1 MNQRIRITQRKR
13 ISLQIG
19 KVGFA
24 LSLLYFILQVSAM
37 PFESQLQDGYLL
49 FFVTAAAAIKFL
61 ILGKHDNK
69 YLLFFSL
76 FLILSMIISIQAY
89 DCMPVIMV
97 MLAYITHDLD
107 LNTIAKTALITLSLS
122 LVILYSLSLSGLIID
137 YHAMREGI
145 MRHSFGLT
153 QPTLFSDLVF
163 FAIAAYVYI
172 KKRLGIFSVCQIFV
186 LAAITYYY
194 ANARNDTIGILLL
207 VAAPF
212 LLKIHFPKVM
222 KHIGKIF
229 ALCSCPLFAIIAVA
243 VTKMYAFNK
252 GIIGK
257 INLNDMLTGRL
268 YLGDLAF
275 KRYSIKL
282 FGQHVIENAGGRVNF
297 YHFIPSYFYI
307 DSSYLHMLF
316 KFGLIFTLL
325 FFVVVILKMYWL
337 IIQKYYL
344 LISIVVIVGIETI
357 WEANLF
363 SPLNF
368 TLLMLTAD
376 TQGQQLFKKHK
387 SQLIHS
393 MSEPRSGSPV

>member
-1 MNQRIRITQRKR
+1 MEQQILNQQIRIIQRER

-19 KVGFA
+19 KVCFTT
-24 LSLLYFILQVSAM
+24 SLLYFILQVSAM

-49 FFVTAAAAIKFL
+49 IFVTAAAVIEFL
-61 ILGKHDNK
+61 IFGKHDNK

-76 FLILSMIISIQAY
+76 FLVLSIIVSMQSY

-97 MLAYITHDLD
+97 MLAYLTHDLD
-107 LNTIAKTALITLSLS
+107 LNTIAKSAFITLSLS
-122 LVILYSLSLSGLIID
+122 LVILYLLSLSGLIID

-163 FAIAAYVYI
+163 FAVAAYVYI
-172 KKRLGIFSVCQIFV
+172 KKKLGIISVCMIFV

-194 ANARNDTIGILLL
+194 ANARNDTMGILLL
-207 VAAPF
+207 VAAPS
-212 LLKIHFPKVM
+212 LLKLHFPEVM
-222 KHIGKIF
+222 KHIGRIF
-229 ALCSCPLFAIIAVA
+229 ALCSYPLFALIAAA

-307 DSSYLHMLF
+307 DSSYLHLLF

-325 FFVVVILKMYWL
+325 YFVVVILKMYWL
-337 IIQKYYL
+337 IIQKNYL
-344 LISIVVIVGIETI
+344 LITIIIIVGIETI

-363 SPLNF
+363 SPLF
-368 TLLMLTAD
+368 LASRKCMKR
-376 TQGQQLFKKHK
+376 QLKMH
-387 SQLIHS
+387 
-393 MSEPRSGSPV
+393 V